1 MDRLLLAAV
10 LVVVVVAISLIIRY
24 AAHLRHAIHW
34 IDPTDL
40 GNVGDGADANVAVVF
55 TSPYCHGCR
64 QWVEEL
70 DTRGI
75 SAVTI
80 DVAQHPQLAARYK
93 INSTPRVA
101 VVRRSD
107 GEVLRDIAHY
117 TPREH
122 DLDAVSAAIARG
134 A

>member
-10 LVVVVVAISLIIRY
+10 LVVVVVGVSLAIRY
-24 AAHLRHAIHW
+24 VAHLRHAIHW
-34 IDPTDL
+34 IDPADL
-40 GNVGDGADANVAVVF
+40 GDGAEPRVAIVF

-70 DTRGI
+70 STREI

-80 DVAQHPQLAARYK
+80 DVAQQPQLAARYK
-93 INSTPRVA
+93 VNSTPRVA

-107 GEVLRDIAHY
+107 GEVLRDLSHY

-122 DLDAVSAAIARG
+122 DLDAVSAAIAG
-134 A
+134 GS